1 MDLRQIRAFVA
12 VADHLSFR
20 RAAERLCIAQ
30 PALSR
35 QVRQLEESLK
45 TRLFERD
52 RRSVAL
58 TVAGVAVLEQART
71 LLATV
76 NGLPL
81 LAQRAALGESGQLRV
96 GFISLVAYEYLPAL
110 VREFRSALPDADV
123 AVHEFPVMQQFEPLL
138 RDRFDVLILRPLQA
152 NPVITTL
159 IIGRPRFVV
168 ALPKGHALCSCRTLR
183 LVDLAREALIS
194 LPDSDGPS
202 FQSQVLG
209 LCRAAGFRP
218 AVIREVGD
226 SQAMVGMVGA
236 GMGVA
241 IVPESVRHLRTD
253 GVEYRYLADLTERA
267 DIVVAW
273 NRVHRNPLVAEFVR
287 AAARA
292 FPMVEPRRDADA
304 ALASQHVQKGIGAAA
319 AR

>member
-20 RAAERLCIAQ
+20 RAADHLCIAQ

-58 TVAGVAVLEQART
+58 TVAGAAVLVEARV

-76 NGLPL
+76 NKLPL
-81 LAQRAALGESGQLRV
+81 LAQRAAQGESGPLRV

-110 VREFRSALPDADV
+110 VREFRAARPTVDV
-123 AVHEFPVMQQFEPLL
+123 AVHEFPVMQQYEPLL
-138 RDRFDVLILRPLQA
+138 RDRFDAIILRPLQA
-152 NPVITTL
+152 NPAIRTR

-168 ALPKGHALCSCRTLR
+168 ALPKGHALCERKTLR
-183 LVDLAREALIS
+183 LADIAEEALIS
-194 LPDSDGPS
+194 LPHADGPN
-202 FQSQVLG
+202 FQSQILG
-209 LCRAAGFRP
+209 FCRAAGFRP
-218 AVIREVGD
+218 RVIRDVGD

-241 IVPESVRHLRTD
+241 IVPESVRHLHTA
-253 GVEYRYLADLTERA
+253 GVEYRYLVDLTARA
-267 DIVVAW
+267 DIAVAW
-273 NRVHRNPLVAEFVR
+273 RKDHQNPLVGQFVG
-287 AAARA
+287 AAGRA
-292 FPMVEPRRDADA
+292 FPMPTHRVADA
-304 ALASQHVQKGIGAAA
+304 AAASQRA
-319 AR
+319 